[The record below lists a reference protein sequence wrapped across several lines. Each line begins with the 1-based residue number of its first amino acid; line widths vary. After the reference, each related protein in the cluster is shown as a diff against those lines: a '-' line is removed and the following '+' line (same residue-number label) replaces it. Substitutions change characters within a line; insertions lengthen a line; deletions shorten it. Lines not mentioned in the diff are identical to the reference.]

1 MKTPIITR
9 IVKRGEAS
17 SDGLLLP
24 IFAVEGQDND
34 GGRWYPYSAHG
45 RLRDAIASDRTIPP
59 YWEQV

>member
-24 IFAVEGQDND
+24 IFAVEGQDD
-34 GGRWYPYSAHG
+34 DGRWYPFSAHG
-45 RLRDAIASDRTIPP
+45 SLRDAIASDRTIPA